1 MRKSILFI
9 MILVLECLLT
19 GCRAS
24 LESKAS
30 QSRQHV
36 DEIGVVLRRVDSLS
50 STISEKHNVKIEFY
64 QPPYNTESPG
74 KPCTGSPFAAAPSS
88 TLPADSTHVGV
99 PQGGEWSGFGSMGAV
114 KSIEITSETEAS
126 TQSHA
131 FTDSTAVSKTAE
143 AETRQGEKASEARQ
157 DNGTV
162 FIVSIV
168 AAVALLVFFLLKTYL
183 KK

>member
-1 MRKSILFI
+1 

-19 GCRAS
+19 GCRAN
-24 LESKAS
+24 LESKVS
-30 QSRQHV
+30 QSRQYV

-64 QPPYNTESPG
+64 PPQEYTQGPG
-74 KPCTGSPFAAAPSS
+74 KPTSGSPLPTAPSS
-88 TLPADSTHVGV
+88 TMPATDVGHATGHGSV
-99 PQGGEWSGFGSMGAV
+99 GGGMGAV
-114 KSIEITSETEAS
+114 KSIEITSETEAN
-126 TQSHA
+126 THTNTL
-131 FTDSTAVSKTAE
+131 TDSTAVSKTAE
-143 AETRQGEKASEARQ
+143 AETLQREKASEARQ

-162 FIVSIV
+162 ATVSIV

>member
-1 MRKSILFI
+1 MKTFLLI
-9 MILVLECLLT
+9 MMLVFLT

-30 QSRQHV
+30 QSRQRV
-36 DEIGVVLRRVDSLS
+36 DEIGVVLHRVDSLC

-64 QPPYNTESPG
+64 QPPCYTESPG

-99 PQGGEWSGFGSMGAV
+99 PQGGGWSGFGGMGAV

-126 TQSHA
+126 TQHNA

-143 AETRQGEKASEARQ
+143 AETLQKEKSSEARH

-162 FIVSIV
+162 FIVSVV
-168 AAVALLVFFLLKTYL
+168 AAAFLLLALLIII
-183 KK
+183 KKLFHK